1 MKKYKVINDYGI
13 NITLNFSNLDGRV
26 VNILPNSFGYINED
40 QLLYLSSSSKI
51 LESGLVR
58 LEEEA
63 KEIPDIKEQIKE
75 ENVFSKDRIKELLEL
90 PIKALEEEIAK
101 TDNVLGLKELLKKA
115 EEVDKTKGYIQA
127 LNKRIEELV

>member
-26 VNILPNSFGYINED
+26 VKILPNSFGYINED

-51 LESGLVR
+51 LESGLIR

-63 KEIPDIKEQIKE
+63 KEIEDVKEQIKE
-75 ENVFSKDRIKELLEL
+75 ENVFSKERVKELLGL
-90 PIKALEEEIAK
+90 SIKALEDEIAK
-101 TDNVLGLKELLKKA
+101 TDNVLGLKELLAQAEKA
-115 EEVDKTKGYIQA
+115 DKTKGYIQA
-127 LNKRIEELV
+127 LNKRIDELV

>member
-26 VNILPNSFGYINED
+26 VKILPNSFGYINED

-63 KEIPDIKEQIKE
+63 KEIPDVKEQIKE
-75 ENVFSKDRIKELLEL
+75 ENVFSKQRIEELLNL
-90 PIKALEEEIAK
+90 SIKALEDEIAK
-101 TDNVLGLKELLKKA
+101 TDNVLGLQELLEKA
-115 EEVDKTKGYIQA
+115 NKADKTKGYIQA
-127 LNKRIEELV
+127 LQKRIDELV

>member
-26 VNILPNSFGYINED
+26 VKILPNSFGYINED

-63 KEIPDIKEQIKE
+63 KEIPDVKEQIKK
-75 ENVFSKDRIKELLEL
+75 ENVFSKQRIEELLNL
-90 PIKALEEEIAK
+90 SIKALEDEIAK
-101 TDNVLGLKELLKKA
+101 TDNVLGLQELLEKA
-115 EEVDKTKGYIQA
+115 NKADKTKGYIQA
-127 LNKRIEELV
+127 LQKRIDELV

>member
-26 VNILPNSFGYINED
+26 VKILPNSFGYINED

-63 KEIPDIKEQIKE
+63 KEIPDIKEQIKD
-75 ENVFSKDRIKELLEL
+75 ENVFSKQRIEELLNL
-90 PIKALEEEIAK
+90 SIKALEDEIAK
-101 TDNVLGLKELLKKA
+101 TDNVLGLQELLAQAEKA
-115 EEVDKTKGYIQA
+115 DKTKGYIQA
-127 LNKRIEELV
+127 INKRIEELV

>member
-26 VNILPNSFGYINED
+26 VKILPNSFGYINED

-63 KEIPDIKEQIKE
+63 KEIPDVKEQIKE
-75 ENVFSKDRIKELLEL
+75 ENVFSKQRIEELLNL
-90 PIKALEEEIAK
+90 SIKALEDEIAK
-101 TDNVLGLKELLKKA
+101 TDNVLGLQELLEKA
-115 EEVDKTKGYIQA
+115 EKADKTKGYIQA

>member
-13 NITLNFSNLDGRV
+13 NITLNFTNLDGRV
-26 VNILPNSFGYINED
+26 IKILPNSFGYINDD
-40 QLLYLSSSSKI
+40 QLLYLSTSSKI
-51 LESGLVR
+51 LESGLIR

-75 ENVFSKDRIKELLEL
+75 ENLFSKDRIKELLTL
-90 PIKALEEEIAK
+90 PIKTLEEEISK
-101 TDNVLGLKELLKKA
+101 TDNVLGLKELLKQA
-115 EEVDKTKGYIQA
+115 EENDKTKGYIQT

>member
-26 VNILPNSFGYINED
+26 VKILPNSFGYINED

-58 LEEEA
+58 FEEEA
-63 KEIPDIKEQIKE
+63 KEIPDVKEQIKE
-75 ENVFSKDRIKELLEL
+75 ENVFSKQRIEELLNL
-90 PIKALEEEIAK
+90 SIKALEDEIAK
-101 TDNVLGLKELLKKA
+101 TDNVLGLQELLEKA
-115 EEVDKTKGYIQA
+115 DKADKTKGYIQA
-127 LNKRIEELV
+127 INKRIEELV

>member
-26 VNILPNSFGYINED
+26 IKILPNSFGYINED

-63 KEIPDIKEQIKE
+63 KEMPDVKEQIKE
-75 ENVFSKDRIKELLEL
+75 ENVFSKERINELLNL
-90 PIKALEEEIAK
+90 SIKALEEEIAK

-115 EEVDKTKGYIQA
+115 EEADKTKGYIQA
-127 LNKRIEELV
+127 LNKRIDELV

>member
-26 VNILPNSFGYINED
+26 VKILPNSFGYINED

-63 KEIPDIKEQIKE
+63 KEIPDVKEQIKE
-75 ENVFSKDRIKELLEL
+75 ENVFSKQRIEELLNL
-90 PIKALEEEIAK
+90 SIKALEDEIAK
-101 TDNVLGLKELLKKA
+101 TDNVLGLQELLEKA
-115 EEVDKTKGYIQA
+115 NKADKTKGYIQA
-127 LNKRIEELV
+127 INKRIEELV

>member
-1 MKKYKVINDYGI
+1 MNDYGI

-51 LESGLVR
+51 LESGLIR

-63 KEIPDIKEQIKE
+63 KEIEDVKEQIKE
-75 ENVFSKDRIKELLEL
+75 ENVFSKTRIEELLGL
-90 PIKALEEEIAK
+90 SIKALEDEIAK
-101 TDNVLGLKELLKKA
+101 TDNVLGLKELLAQAEKA
-115 EEVDKTKGYIQA
+115 DKTKGYIQA
-127 LNKRIEELV
+127 LNKRIDELV

>member
-1 MKKYKVINDYGI
+1 MEKYKVINDYGI
-13 NITLNFSNLDGRV
+13 NITLNFTNLDGRV
-26 VNILPNSFGYINED
+26 IKILPNSFGYINED

-115 EEVDKTKGYIQA
+115 EEADKTKGYIQA

>member
-40 QLLYLSSSSKI
+40 QLLYLSSFSKI

-63 KEIPDIKEQIKE
+63 KEIPDVKEQIKE
-75 ENVFSKDRIKELLEL
+75 ENVFSKQRIEELLNL
-90 PIKALEEEIAK
+90 SIKALEDEIAK
-101 TDNVLGLKELLKKA
+101 TDNVLGLQELLEKA
-115 EEVDKTKGYIQA
+115 EKADKTKGYIQA
-127 LNKRIEELV
+127 INKRIEELV

>member
-26 VNILPNSFGYINED
+26 VKILPNSFGYINED

-63 KEIPDIKEQIKE
+63 KEIPDIKEQIKD
-75 ENVFSKDRIKELLEL
+75 ENVFSKQRIEELLNL
-90 PIKALEEEIAK
+90 SIKALKDEIAK
-101 TDNVLGLKELLKKA
+101 TDNVLGLQELLEKA
-115 EEVDKTKGYIQA
+115 EKADKTKGYIQA
-127 LNKRIEELV
+127 INKRIEELV

>member
-1 MKKYKVINDYGI
+1 MNDYGI

-51 LESGLVR
+51 LESGLIR

-63 KEIPDIKEQIKE
+63 KEIEDVKEQIKE
-75 ENVFSKDRIKELLEL
+75 ENVFSKERVKELLGL
-90 PIKALEEEIAK
+90 SIKALEDEIAK
-101 TDNVLGLKELLKKA
+101 TDNVLGLKELLAQAEKA
-115 EEVDKTKGYIQA
+115 DKTKGYIQA
-127 LNKRIEELV
+127 LNKRIDELV

>member
-63 KEIPDIKEQIKE
+63 KEIPDVKEQIKE
-75 ENVFSKDRIKELLEL
+75 ENVFSKQRIEELLNL
-90 PIKALEEEIAK
+90 SIKALEDEIAK
-101 TDNVLGLKELLKKA
+101 TDNVLGLQELLEKA
-115 EEVDKTKGYIQA
+115 EKADKTKGYIQA
-127 LNKRIEELV
+127 INKRIEELV

>member
-13 NITLNFSNLDGRV
+13 NITLNFTNLDGRV
-26 VNILPNSFGYINED
+26 VKILPNSFGYINDD
-40 QLLYLSSSSKI
+40 QLLYLSTSSKI
-51 LESGLVR
+51 LESGLIR

-75 ENVFSKDRIKELLEL
+75 ENLFSKDRIKELLTL
-90 PIKALEEEIAK
+90 PIKALEEEISK
-101 TDNVLGLKELLKKA
+101 TDNVLGLQELLKQA
-115 EEVDKTKGYIQA
+115 EENDKTKGYIQT

>member
-26 VNILPNSFGYINED
+26 VKILPNSFGYIDED

-58 LEEEA
+58 FEEEA
-63 KEIPDIKEQIKE
+63 KEIPDVKEQIKE
-75 ENVFSKDRIKELLEL
+75 ENVFSKQRIEELLNL
-90 PIKALEEEIAK
+90 SIKALEDEIAK
-101 TDNVLGLKELLKKA
+101 TDNVLGLQELLEKA
-115 EEVDKTKGYIQA
+115 DKADKTKGYIQA
-127 LNKRIEELV
+127 INKRIEELV

>member
-1 MKKYKVINDYGI
+1 MNDYGI

-51 LESGLVR
+51 LESGLIR

-63 KEIPDIKEQIKE
+63 KEIEDVKEQIKE
-75 ENVFSKDRIKELLEL
+75 ENVFSKERVKELLGL
-90 PIKALEEEIAK
+90 SIKALEDEIAK
-101 TDNVLGLKELLKKA
+101 TDNVLGLKELLEQAEKA
-115 EEVDKTKGYIQA
+115 DKTKGYIQA
-127 LNKRIEELV
+127 LNKRIDELV

>member
-26 VNILPNSFGYINED
+26 VHILPNSFGYINED

-63 KEIPDIKEQIKE
+63 KEIPDVKEQIKD
-75 ENVFSKDRIKELLEL
+75 ENVFSKKRIEELLSL
-90 PIKALEEEIAK
+90 SIKALEDEITK
-101 TDNVLGLKELLKKA
+101 TDNVLGLKELLAQAEKA
-115 EEVDKTKGYIQA
+115 DKTKGYIQA
-127 LNKRIEELV
+127 INKRIEELV

>member
-63 KEIPDIKEQIKE
+63 KEIPDVKEQIKE
-75 ENVFSKDRIKELLEL
+75 ENVFSKERIKELLGL
-90 PIKALEEEIAK
+90 SIKALEDEIAK
-101 TDNVLGLKELLKKA
+101 TDNVLGLKELLAQAEKA
-115 EEVDKTKGYIQA
+115 DKTKGYIQA
-127 LNKRIEELV
+127 LNKRIDELV

>member
-13 NITLNFSNLDGRV
+13 NITLNFTNLDGRV
-26 VNILPNSFGYINED
+26 IKILPNSFGYINED

-51 LESGLVR
+51 FESGLVR

-115 EEVDKTKGYIQA
+115 EEADKTKGYIQA

>member
-13 NITLNFSNLDGRV
+13 NITLNFTNLDGRV
-26 VNILPNSFGYINED
+26 IKILPNSFGYINED

-63 KEIPDIKEQIKE
+63 KEIPDIKEQIKD
-75 ENVFSKDRIKELLEL
+75 ENVFSKKRIEELLSL
-90 PIKALEEEIAK
+90 SIKALEDEITK
-101 TDNVLGLKELLKKA
+101 TDNVLGLKELLAQAEKA
-115 EEVDKTKGYIQA
+115 DKTKGYIQA
-127 LNKRIEELV
+127 INKRIEELV

>member
-13 NITLNFSNLDGRV
+13 NITLNFTNLDGRV
-26 VNILPNSFGYINED
+26 VKILPNSFGYINDD
-40 QLLYLSSSSKI
+40 QLLYLSTSSKI
-51 LESGLVR
+51 LESGLIR

-75 ENVFSKDRIKELLEL
+75 ENLFSKDRIKELLTL
-90 PIKALEEEIAK
+90 PIKTLEEEISK
-101 TDNVLGLKELLKKA
+101 TDNVLGLKELLKQA
-115 EEVDKTKGYIQA
+115 EENDKTKGYIQT

>member
-26 VNILPNSFGYINED
+26 IKILPNSFGYISED

-63 KEIPDIKEQIKE
+63 KEIPDVKEQIKE
-75 ENVFSKDRIKELLEL
+75 ENVFSKQRIEELLNL
-90 PIKALEEEIAK
+90 SIKALEDEIAK
-101 TDNVLGLKELLKKA
+101 TDNILGLQELLQEAEKA
-115 EEVDKTKGYIQA
+115 NKTKGYIQA
-127 LNKRIEELV
+127 LQKRIDELV